1 MFKKIIASIAVIATL
16 ATPVAMAQS
25 VSTDAA
31 YISADAKLVKQE
43 NEGAYIEYEY
53 RDEAANAEI
62 EALAD
67 ASGKYVIVKT
77 EYVIAP
83 GARESKPLI
92 RIAFSPIGIA
102 PGARESKLDE
112 AAANETAQGIL
123 PGCEVDYAYSCLD
136 DGLNEWHAFCL
147 LDGDMWRLT
156 FTADN
161 GDVIETEVIP
171 GAADEAAAT
180 PMLSVSGAI
189 DALKAAKGNIAITDL
204 DFDFDDD
211 VGIMYYEGECT
222 LNGKKYEFKINA
234 YDGSIAEWELDD

>member
-1 MFKKIIASIAVIATL
+1 MFKKIIASIAAIATL

-83 GARESKPLI
+83 GARESK
-92 RIAFSPIGIA
+92 
-102 PGARESKLDE
+102 LDE

-123 PGCEVDYAYSCLD
+123 PGCEVDYAYSCID

-180 PMLSVSGAI
+180 PMLSASGAI

-211 VGIMYYEGECT
+211 AGIMYYEGDCT
-222 LNGKKYEFKINA
+222 LDGKKYEFKINA
-234 YDGSIAEWELDD
+234 ATGDVAEWELDD

>member
-1 MFKKIIASIAVIATL
+1 MFKKIIASIAAIATL

-83 GARESKPLI
+83 GAH
-92 RIAFSPIGIA
+92 
-102 PGARESKLDE
+102 ESKLDE

-180 PMLSVSGAI
+180 PMLSASGAI

-211 VGIMYYEGECT
+211 AGIMYYEGECT
-222 LNGKKYEFKINA
+222 LDGKKYEFKINA
-234 YDGSIAEWELDD
+234 ATGDVAEWELDD

>member
-1 MFKKIIASIAVIATL
+1 MFKKIIASIAAIATL

-77 EYVIAP
+77 EYV
-83 GARESKPLI
+83 
-92 RIAFSPIGIA
+92 IA

-180 PMLSVSGAI
+180 PMLSASGAI
-189 DALKAAKGNIAITDL
+189 DALKAAKGNIAIADL

-211 VGIMYYEGECT
+211 AGIMYYEGECT
-222 LNGKKYEFKINA
+222 LDGKKYEFKINA

>member
-1 MFKKIIASIAVIATL
+1 MFKKIIASIAAMATL
-16 ATPVAMAQS
+16 AAPVAMAQS
-25 VSTDAA
+25 VSTDAT

-77 EYVIAP
+77 EYV
-83 GARESKPLI
+83 
-92 RIAFSPIGIA
+92 IA

-180 PMLSVSGAI
+180 PMLSASGAI

-211 VGIMYYEGECT
+211 AGIMYYEGECT
-222 LNGKKYEFKINA
+222 LDGKKYEFKINA

>member
-1 MFKKIIASIAVIATL
+1 MFKKIIASIAAIATL

-25 VSTDAA
+25 VGTDAA

-67 ASGKYVIVKT
+67 ASGKYIIVKT
-77 EYVIAP
+77 EYV
-83 GARESKPLI
+83 
-92 RIAFSPIGIA
+92 IA

-180 PMLSVSGAI
+180 PMLSASGAI

-211 VGIMYYEGECT
+211 AGIMYYEGECT
-222 LNGKKYEFKINA
+222 LDGKKYEFKINA

>member
-1 MFKKIIASIAVIATL
+1 MFKKIIASIAAIATL

-83 GARESKPLI
+83 GARESK
-92 RIAFSPIGIA
+92 
-102 PGARESKLDE
+102 LDE
-112 AAANETAQGIL
+112 SAANETAQGIL

-161 GDVIETEVIP
+161 GDAIETEVIP

-180 PMLSVSGAI
+180 PMLSASGAI

-211 VGIMYYEGECT
+211 AGIMYYEGECT
-222 LNGKKYEFKINA
+222 LDGKKYEFKIHA

>member
-1 MFKKIIASIAVIATL
+1 MFKKIIASIAAIATL

-31 YISADAKLVKQE
+31 YISADAQLVKQE

-77 EYVIAP
+77 EYV
-83 GARESKPLI
+83 
-92 RIAFSPIGIA
+92 IA

-171 GAADEAAAT
+171 GAADETAAT
-180 PMLSVSGAI
+180 PMLSASGAI
-189 DALKAAKGNIAITDL
+189 DALKAAKGNVAITDL

-211 VGIMYYEGECT
+211 AGIMYYEGECT
-222 LNGKKYEFKINA
+222 LDGRKYEFKINA
-234 YDGSIAEWELDD
+234 YDGSIVEWELDD

>member
-1 MFKKIIASIAVIATL
+1 MFKKIIASIAAIATL

-83 GARESKPLI
+83 GARESK
-92 RIAFSPIGIA
+92 
-102 PGARESKLDE
+102 LDE

-171 GAADEAAAT
+171 GAADKAAAT
-180 PMLSVSGAI
+180 PMLSASGAI

-211 VGIMYYEGECT
+211 AGIMYYEGECT
-222 LNGKKYEFKINA
+222 LDGKKYEFKINA
-234 YDGSIAEWELDD
+234 ATGDVAEWELDD

>member
-1 MFKKIIASIAVIATL
+1 MFKKIIASIAAIATL

-77 EYVIAP
+77 EYV
-83 GARESKPLI
+83 
-92 RIAFSPIGIA
+92 IA

-180 PMLSVSGAI
+180 PMLSASGAI
-189 DALKAAKGNIAITDL
+189 DALKAAKCDIAITDL

-211 VGIMYYEGECT
+211 AGIMYYEGECT
-222 LNGKKYEFKINA
+222 LDGKKYEFKINA
-234 YDGSIAEWELDD
+234 ATGDVAEWELDD

>member
-1 MFKKIIASIAVIATL
+1 MFKKIIASIAAIATL

-25 VSTDAA
+25 VNTDAA

-77 EYVIAP
+77 EYV
-83 GARESKPLI
+83 
-92 RIAFSPIGIA
+92 IA

-180 PMLSVSGAI
+180 PMLSASGAI

-211 VGIMYYEGECT
+211 AGIMYYEGECT
-222 LNGKKYEFKINA
+222 LDGKKYEFKINA

>member
-83 GARESKPLI
+83 GARESK
-92 RIAFSPIGIA
+92 
-102 PGARESKLDE
+102 LDE

-180 PMLSVSGAI
+180 PMLSASGAI

-211 VGIMYYEGECT
+211 VGIMYYEGDCT
-222 LNGKKYEFKINA
+222 LDGKKYEFKINA
-234 YDGSIAEWELDD
+234 YDGSIAEWELDA

>member
-1 MFKKIIASIAVIATL
+1 MFKKIIASIAAMATL
-16 ATPVAMAQS
+16 AAPVAMAQS
-25 VSTDAA
+25 VSTDAT

-77 EYVIAP
+77 EYV
-83 GARESKPLI
+83 
-92 RIAFSPIGIA
+92 IA

-180 PMLSVSGAI
+180 PMLSASGAI

-222 LNGKKYEFKINA
+222 LDGKKYEFKINA

>member
-1 MFKKIIASIAVIATL
+1 MFKKIIASIAAIATL

-25 VSTDAA
+25 VSTDAT

-77 EYVIAP
+77 EYV
-83 GARESKPLI
+83 
-92 RIAFSPIGIA
+92 IA

-180 PMLSVSGAI
+180 PMLSASGAI

-211 VGIMYYEGECT
+211 AGIMYYEGECT
-222 LNGKKYEFKINA
+222 LDGKKYEFKINA

>member
-1 MFKKIIASIAVIATL
+1 MFKKIIASIAAIATL
-16 ATPVAMAQS
+16 AAPVAMAQS

-31 YISADAKLVKQE
+31 YISADAQLVKQE

-77 EYVIAP
+77 EYV
-83 GARESKPLI
+83 
-92 RIAFSPIGIA
+92 IA

-171 GAADEAAAT
+171 GAADKAAAT
-180 PMLSVSGAI
+180 PMLSASGAI

-211 VGIMYYEGECT
+211 AGIMYYEGECT
-222 LNGKKYEFKINA
+222 LDGKKYEFKINA

>member
-1 MFKKIIASIAVIATL
+1 MFKKIIASIAAIATL

-25 VSTDAA
+25 VSTDAS

-77 EYVIAP
+77 EYV
-83 GARESKPLI
+83 
-92 RIAFSPIGIA
+92 IA

-180 PMLSVSGAI
+180 PMLSASGAI

-211 VGIMYYEGECT
+211 AGIMYYEGECT
-222 LNGKKYEFKINA
+222 LDGKKYEFKINA

>member
-1 MFKKIIASIAVIATL
+1 MFKKIIASIAAIATL

-83 GARESKPLI
+83 GARESK
-92 RIAFSPIGIA
+92 
-102 PGARESKLDE
+102 LDE

-171 GAADEAAAT
+171 GAADKAAAT
-180 PMLSVSGAI
+180 PMLSASGAI

-211 VGIMYYEGECT
+211 AGIMYYEGECT
-222 LNGKKYEFKINA
+222 LDGKKYEFKINA
-234 YDGSIAEWELDD
+234 ATGEVAEWELDD

>member
-1 MFKKIIASIAVIATL
+1 MFKKIIAFIAAIATL

-25 VSTDAA
+25 VGTDAA

-77 EYVIAP
+77 EYV
-83 GARESKPLI
+83 
-92 RIAFSPIGIA
+92 IA

-180 PMLSVSGAI
+180 PMLSASGAI

-211 VGIMYYEGECT
+211 AGIMYYEGECT
-222 LNGKKYEFKINA
+222 LDGKKYEFKINA

>member
-1 MFKKIIASIAVIATL
+1 MFKKIIASIAAIATL

-25 VSTDAA
+25 VSADAA

-77 EYVIAP
+77 EYV
-83 GARESKPLI
+83 
-92 RIAFSPIGIA
+92 IA

-161 GDVIETEVIP
+161 GDAIETEVIP

-180 PMLSVSGAI
+180 PMLSASGAI

-211 VGIMYYEGECT
+211 AGIMYYEGECT
-222 LNGKKYEFKINA
+222 LGYKKYEFKINA
-234 YDGSIAEWELDD
+234 ATGDVAEWELDD

>member
-1 MFKKIIASIAVIATL
+1 MFKKIIASIAAIATL

-25 VSTDAA
+25 VGTDAA

-77 EYVIAP
+77 EYV
-83 GARESKPLI
+83 
-92 RIAFSPIGIA
+92 IA

-161 GDVIETEVIP
+161 GDAIETEVIP
-171 GAADEAAAT
+171 GAADKAAAT
-180 PMLSVSGAI
+180 PMLSASGAI

-211 VGIMYYEGECT
+211 AGIIYYEGECT
-222 LNGKKYEFKINA
+222 LDGKKYEFKINA

>member
-1 MFKKIIASIAVIATL
+1 MFKKIIASIAAIATL

-25 VSTDAA
+25 VSTDAT

-77 EYVIAP
+77 EYV
-83 GARESKPLI
+83 
-92 RIAFSPIGIA
+92 IA

-180 PMLSVSGAI
+180 PMLSASGAI

-211 VGIMYYEGECT
+211 AGIMYYEGECT
-222 LNGKKYEFKINA
+222 LDGKKYEFKINA
-234 YDGSIAEWELDD
+234 ATGDVAEWELDD

>member
-1 MFKKIIASIAVIATL
+1 MFKKIIASIAAIATL
-16 ATPVAMAQS
+16 AAPVAMAQS
-25 VSTDAA
+25 VGTDAT

-83 GARESKPLI
+83 GT
-92 RIAFSPIGIA
+92 
-102 PGARESKLDE
+102 RESKLDE

-180 PMLSVSGAI
+180 PMLSASGAI

-211 VGIMYYEGECT
+211 AGIMYYEGECT
-222 LNGKKYEFKINA
+222 LDGKKYEFKINA
-234 YDGSIAEWELDD
+234 ATGDVAEWELDD

>member
-1 MFKKIIASIAVIATL
+1 MFKKIIASIAAIATL

-25 VSTDAA
+25 VSTDTA

-77 EYVIAP
+77 EYV
-83 GARESKPLI
+83 
-92 RIAFSPIGIA
+92 IA

-180 PMLSVSGAI
+180 PMLSASGAI

-211 VGIMYYEGECT
+211 AGIMYYEGECT
-222 LNGKKYEFKINA
+222 LDGKKYEFKINA

>member
-1 MFKKIIASIAVIATL
+1 MFKKIIASIAAIATL

-25 VSTDAA
+25 VGTDAA

-77 EYVIAP
+77 EYV
-83 GARESKPLI
+83 
-92 RIAFSPIGIA
+92 IA

-171 GAADEAAAT
+171 GAADKAAAT
-180 PMLSVSGAI
+180 PMLSASGAI

-211 VGIMYYEGECT
+211 AGIMYYEGECT
-222 LNGKKYEFKINA
+222 LDGKKYEFKINA
-234 YDGSIAEWELDD
+234 ATGDVAEWELDD

>member
-1 MFKKIIASIAVIATL
+1 MFKKIIASIAAIATL

-25 VSTDAA
+25 VSTDAT

-77 EYVIAP
+77 EYV
-83 GARESKPLI
+83 
-92 RIAFSPIGIA
+92 IA

-156 FTADN
+156 FTAAN

-180 PMLSVSGAI
+180 PMLSASGAI

-211 VGIMYYEGECT
+211 AGIMYYEGECT
-222 LNGKKYEFKINA
+222 LDGKKYEFKINA

>member
-1 MFKKIIASIAVIATL
+1 MFKKIIASIAAIATL

-83 GARESKPLI
+83 GARESK
-92 RIAFSPIGIA
+92 
-102 PGARESKLDE
+102 LDE

-136 DGLNEWHAFCL
+136 DGLNEWHTFCL

-180 PMLSVSGAI
+180 PMLSASGAI

-211 VGIMYYEGECT
+211 AGIMYYEGECT
-222 LNGKKYEFKINA
+222 LDGKKYEFKINA

>member
-1 MFKKIIASIAVIATL
+1 MFKKIIASIAAIATL

-31 YISADAKLVKQE
+31 YISADAQLVKQE
-43 NEGAYIEYEY
+43 NEGAYIEYDY

-83 GARESKPLI
+83 GARESK
-92 RIAFSPIGIA
+92 
-102 PGARESKLDE
+102 LDE

-123 PGCEVDYAYSCLD
+123 PSCEVDYAYSCLD
-136 DGLNEWHAFCL
+136 DGLNEWHTFCL

-171 GAADEAAAT
+171 GAADETAAT
-180 PMLSVSGAI
+180 PMLSASGAI
-189 DALKAAKGNIAITDL
+189 DALKTAKGNIAITDL

-211 VGIMYYEGECT
+211 AGIMYYEGECT
-222 LNGKKYEFKINA
+222 LDGKKYEFKINA
-234 YDGSIAEWELDD
+234 YDGSIAEWEMDD

>member
-1 MFKKIIASIAVIATL
+1 MFKKIIASIAAIATL

-25 VSTDAA
+25 VSADAA

-62 EALAD
+62 EVLAD

-77 EYVIAP
+77 EYV
-83 GARESKPLI
+83 
-92 RIAFSPIGIA
+92 IA

-180 PMLSVSGAI
+180 PMLSASGAI

-211 VGIMYYEGECT
+211 AGIMYYEGECT
-222 LNGKKYEFKINA
+222 LDGKKYEFKINA

>member
-1 MFKKIIASIAVIATL
+1 MFKKIIASIAAIATL

-25 VSTDAA
+25 VSTDAT

-77 EYVIAP
+77 EYV
-83 GARESKPLI
+83 
-92 RIAFSPIGIA
+92 IA

-161 GDVIETEVIP
+161 GDAIETEVIP

-180 PMLSVSGAI
+180 PMLSASGAI

-211 VGIMYYEGECT
+211 AGIMYYEGECT
-222 LNGKKYEFKINA
+222 LDGKKYEFKINA
-234 YDGSIAEWELDD
+234 ATGDVAEWELDD

>member
-1 MFKKIIASIAVIATL
+1 MFKKIIASIAAIATL

-25 VSTDAA
+25 VSADAA

-77 EYVIAP
+77 EYV
-83 GARESKPLI
+83 
-92 RIAFSPIGIA
+92 IA

-171 GAADEAAAT
+171 GAAAEAAAT
-180 PMLSVSGAI
+180 PMLSASGAI

-211 VGIMYYEGECT
+211 TGIMYYEGECT
-222 LNGKKYEFKINA
+222 LDGKKYEFKINA

>member
-1 MFKKIIASIAVIATL
+1 MFKKIIASIAAIATL

-25 VSTDAA
+25 VSADAA

-77 EYVIAP
+77 EYV
-83 GARESKPLI
+83 
-92 RIAFSPIGIA
+92 IA

-180 PMLSVSGAI
+180 PMLSASGAI

-211 VGIMYYEGECT
+211 AGIMYYEGECT
-222 LNGKKYEFKINA
+222 LDGKKYEFKINA

>member
-1 MFKKIIASIAVIATL
+1 MLRKIIAVIAAIAAL
-16 ATPVAMAQS
+16 ATPVAMAQGA
-25 VSTDAA
+25 VINTA
-31 YISADAKLVKQE
+31 YVSADAQLVKQE
-43 NEGAYIEYEY
+43 SEGAYTEYEF

-67 ASGKYVIVKT
+67 ASGNYVIVKT
-77 EYVIAP
+77 EYV
-83 GARESKPLI
+83 
-92 RIAFSPIGIA
+92 IA

-171 GAADEAAAT
+171 GAADKAAAT
-180 PMLSVSGAI
+180 PMLSASGAI

-211 VGIMYYEGECT
+211 AGIMYYEGECT
-222 LNGKKYEFKINA
+222 LDGKKYEFKINA
-234 YDGSIAEWELDD
+234 ATGDVAEWELDD

>member
-1 MFKKIIASIAVIATL
+1 MFKKIIASIAAIATL

-25 VSTDAA
+25 VGTDAT

-77 EYVIAP
+77 EYV
-83 GARESKPLI
+83 
-92 RIAFSPIGIA
+92 IA

-180 PMLSVSGAI
+180 PMLSASGAI

-211 VGIMYYEGECT
+211 AGIMYYEGECT
-222 LNGKKYEFKINA
+222 LDGKKYEFKINA

>member
-1 MFKKIIASIAVIATL
+1 MFKKIIASIAAIATL

-31 YISADAKLVKQE
+31 YISADAQLVKQE

-77 EYVIAP
+77 EYVIAT
-83 GARESKPLI
+83 
-92 RIAFSPIGIA
+92 
-102 PGARESKLDE
+102 GARESKLDE

-180 PMLSVSGAI
+180 PMLSASGAI

-211 VGIMYYEGECT
+211 AGIMYYEGECT
-222 LNGKKYEFKINA
+222 LDGKKYEFKINA
-234 YDGSIAEWELDD
+234 ATGDVAEWELDD

>member
-1 MFKKIIASIAVIATL
+1 MFKKIIASIAAIATL

-31 YISADAKLVKQE
+31 YISADAQLVKQE

-77 EYVIAP
+77 EYV
-83 GARESKPLI
+83 
-92 RIAFSPIGIA
+92 IA

-180 PMLSVSGAI
+180 PMLSASGAI

-222 LNGKKYEFKINA
+222 LDGKKYEFKINA
-234 YDGSIAEWELDD
+234 ATGDVAEWELDD

>member
-1 MFKKIIASIAVIATL
+1 MFKKIIASIAAIATL

-31 YISADAKLVKQE
+31 YISADAQLVKQE
-43 NEGAYIEYEY
+43 SEGAYIEYEY

-77 EYVIAP
+77 EYV
-83 GARESKPLI
+83 
-92 RIAFSPIGIA
+92 IA

-180 PMLSVSGAI
+180 PMLSASGAI

-211 VGIMYYEGECT
+211 LGIMYYEGECT
-222 LNGKKYEFKINA
+222 LDGKKYEFKINA

>member
-1 MFKKIIASIAVIATL
+1 MFKKIIASIAAIATL

-77 EYVIAP
+77 EYV
-83 GARESKPLI
+83 
-92 RIAFSPIGIA
+92 IA

-180 PMLSVSGAI
+180 PMLSASGAI

-211 VGIMYYEGECT
+211 LGIMYYEGECT
-222 LNGKKYEFKINA
+222 LDGKKYEFKINA

>member
-1 MFKKIIASIAVIATL
+1 MFKKIIASIAAIATL

-83 GARESKPLI
+83 GARESK
-92 RIAFSPIGIA
+92 
-102 PGARESKLDE
+102 LDE

-123 PGCEVDYAYSCLD
+123 PGCEVDYVYSCLD

-180 PMLSVSGAI
+180 PMLSASGAI

-211 VGIMYYEGECT
+211 AGIMYYEGECT
-222 LNGKKYEFKINA
+222 LDGKKYEFKINA